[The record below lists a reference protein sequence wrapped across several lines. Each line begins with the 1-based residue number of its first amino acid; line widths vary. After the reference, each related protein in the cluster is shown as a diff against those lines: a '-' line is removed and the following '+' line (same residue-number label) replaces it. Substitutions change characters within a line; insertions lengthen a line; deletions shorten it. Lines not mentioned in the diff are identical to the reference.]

1 VKSLFQIFLLILLSF
16 GAFAQEKTIE
26 RDSLAK
32 LPQLPDSLKS
42 QWHQVDSIRNNFNA
56 DALEIHGEYENTVN
70 SIDRETAAV
79 NTTIDSLNNLK
90 LPTSHLTK
98 KLDTLNAKRTEAT
111 STVNSKLASLKSK
124 TVGKLDKIELTPE
137 MQGPV
142 SELKGKMNA
151 ANITDKTGVTI
162 PPMEVSGYSIP
173 KMENGSLKGLTGIG
187 DVQTPI
193 GDLGNVTDQ
202 MQGVGDDIKKV
213 ASGDV
218 KDLENLSTVEQQ
230 VEKID
235 GIKELQDQAGVADE
249 YKEQLGDLG
258 NSAALKE
265 QAMETV
271 QKQAINHFAGKE
283 QVLQAAMDKLDKYK
297 KQYTDVPSIAD
308 LPKHPPNAMKGKPFI
323 ERLVPGVYFQ
333 YQRKDAYLLD
343 VNAYA
348 SYKISGRF
356 TAGLGWNQR
365 FVYNQSSNL
374 NDSYYRIFGPRA
386 FFDTRI
392 GKGFVAHLE
401 TELMNTFVPSK
412 LVASSDAGRYDWVS
426 STMLGL
432 KKQYKIYKNLQGTVL
447 IQYNLYNPYFKAPYV
462 DRLNSRIGFEY
473 LLKKKAKDV
482 KKENRD

>member
-1 VKSLFQIFLLILLSF
+1 VKSLFQILLLVLLSL
-16 GAFAQEKTIE
+16 GAFAQERAIE
-26 RDSLAK
+26 RDSLVK
-32 LPQLPDSLKS
+32 LPELPDSLKS

-56 DALEIHGEYENTVN
+56 DASKIQGEYDNTIN

-79 NTTIDSLNNLK
+79 NTTIDSLNNLQ

-98 KLDTLNAKRTEAT
+98 KLDSLNAKRAQAT
-111 STVNSKLASLKSK
+111 STLNSKLESLKSK
-124 TVGKLDKIELTPE
+124 TVGKLDQIELTPE

-142 SELKGKMNA
+142 SELKGKLNA
-151 ANITDKTGVTI
+151 ASITDKTGVTI
-162 PPMEVSGYSIP
+162 PPIEVSGYSIP
-173 KMENGSLKGLTGIG
+173 NMENGSLKSLAGIG
-187 DVQTPI
+187 DAQTPM

-202 MQGVGDDIKKV
+202 MQGVSEDIKKV

-218 KDLENLSTVEQQ
+218 KDLQNLSTVEQQ

-235 GIKELQDQAGVADE
+235 GIKELQDQAGVAGE

-258 NSAALKE
+258 NPDALKE
-265 QAMETV
+265 QAVQTV
-271 QKQAINHFAGKE
+271 RKQAINHFAGKE

-297 KQYTDVPSIAD
+297 KQYSDVPSIAD
-308 LPKHPPNAMKGKPFI
+308 LPKRPPNAMKGKPFI

-343 VNAYA
+343 VNVYTG
-348 SYKISGRF
+348 YKISGRF
-356 TAGLGWNQR
+356 SAGLGWNQR
-365 FVYNQSSNL
+365 FVYDQSSNF

-386 FFDTRI
+386 FFDTKI

-412 LVASSDAGRYDWVS
+412 LVASSDAGKYDWVS

-473 LLKKKAKDV
+473 LLKKKTKVVSSSKPD
-482 KKENRD
+482 